1 MTATERCCF
10 ALKAESAGGL
20 ERLEMSSYFRPP
32 ERKDVP
38 AGCWVAVLD
47 TRSLLG
53 AEKDYSSLLSAA
65 ERERHLAFRSPQRR
79 LEWLRGRLAA
89 KHPVFHRLRTPPGT

>member
-1 MTATERCCF
+1 
-10 ALKAESAGGL
+10 
-20 ERLEMSSYFRPP
+20 MSSYFRPP

-79 LEWLRGRLAA
+79 LEWLG
-89 KHPVFHRLRTPPGT
+89 G